1 MISRGLVVAAARG
14 WLGVPFRHQGRT
26 RDGIDCG
33 GLAIRIASE
42 LGLSSFDVSGY
53 RRLPAGAGGITIEGI
68 CEREMCRV
76 GVRELAPGDVALFLV
91 GRRPRHLAVL
101 GDYYAGGLSMIHAYE
116 PAGRVVETRFDASWR
131 ASLFEAYALPG
142 VS

>member
-1 MISRGLVVAAARG
+1 MITRGAVVAAARG

-26 RDGIDCG
+26 REGIDCG
-33 GLAIRIASE
+33 GLAIRIARE
-42 LGLSSFDVSGY
+42 LGLSEFDISGY
-53 RRLPAGAGGITIEGI
+53 RRLPAGVGGVTIEDV
-68 CEREMCRV
+68 CRREMRRV
-76 GVRELAPGDVALFLV
+76 ELAELAAGDVALFLI

-116 PAGRVVETRFDASWR
+116 PAGRVTENRFDATWR

-142 VS
+142 VD